1 LLDEEGCDFGGF
13 DCWLVGVERRAFMIG
28 KRGVLE
34 YGRSIFL
41 ELIMRLGLGSI
52 EDALCA

>member
-1 LLDEEGCDFGGF
+1 
-13 DCWLVGVERRAFMIG
+13 MIG

-41 ELIMRLGLGSI
+41 ELIMRLGLGSM